1 MARVTATVAAF
12 NSGRTS
18 ENGFY
23 AISIATPYRRYYALW
38 RIFADERPPLFI
50 RTLADTFVMA
60 AGKAMDLLKYCKVT
74 LKWMD
79 NTFFIPYYE
88 QTYDTLPFGKYRGK
102 RIAEVYYID
111 PNYVL
116 WMANRFE
123 PEKKKLQAIQ
133 DAAVQAVQENYQDE
147 PHVEAQVA
155 MLIANQAA
163 DNDNKV
169 TVEQVRQQLAE
180 EYPLAA
186 VPFDDYVEKSDVL
199 EPGAGPSSPSRF
211 PRPIADGEPQHPHR
225 QRHRGED
232 PYRDLSEDS
241 AVEISPRRGTAVFS
255 LLIKNI
261 IL

>member
-1 MARVTATVAAF
+1 MARVTATVATF

-74 LKWMD
+74 LKWVD

-88 QTYDTLPFGKYRGK
+88 QTYDTLTFGKYRGK

-123 PEKKKLQAIQ
+123 PEKKKLLKLKETAQCF
-133 DAAVQAVQENYQDE
+133 AVV
-147 PHVEAQVA
+147 H
-155 MLIANQAA
+155 
-163 DNDNKV
+163 
-169 TVEQVRQQLAE
+169 AE
-180 EYPLAA
+180 LSPPRRPAYR
-186 VPFDDYVEKSDVL
+186 
-199 EPGAGPSSPSRF
+199 SPSRYVGEKGEKLEALRLKILYVKQQVDTF
-211 PRPIADGEPQHPHR
+211 ISTNAFWPQTAKETVILSPKKRPEEA
-225 QRHRGED
+225 
-232 PYRDLSEDS
+232 
-241 AVEISPRRGTAVFS
+241 RRP
-255 LLIKNI
+255 KH
-261 IL
+261 

>member
-1 MARVTATVAAF
+1 MIHAVERSHQEQHTILRTDSGNGHARVTATVATF

-74 LKWMD
+74 LKWVD

-88 QTYDTLPFGKYRGK
+88 QTYDTLTFGKYRGK

-123 PEKKKLQAIQ
+123 PEKKKLLKLKETAQCF
-133 DAAVQAVQENYQDE
+133 AVV
-147 PHVEAQVA
+147 H
-155 MLIANQAA
+155 
-163 DNDNKV
+163 
-169 TVEQVRQQLAE
+169 AE
-180 EYPLAA
+180 LSPPRRPAYR
-186 VPFDDYVEKSDVL
+186 
-199 EPGAGPSSPSRF
+199 SPSRYVG
-211 PRPIADGEPQHPHR
+211 RKE
-225 QRHRGED
+225 
-232 PYRDLSEDS
+232 
-241 AVEISPRRGTAVFS
+241 
-255 LLIKNI
+255 KNWKPSD
-261 IL
+261 

>member
-1 MARVTATVAAF
+1 MARVTATVATF

-74 LKWMD
+74 LKWVD

-88 QTYDTLPFGKYRGK
+88 QTYDTLTFGKYRGK

-123 PEKKKLQAIQ
+123 PPRRPA
-133 DAAVQAVQENYQDE
+133 Y
-147 PHVEAQVA
+147 
-155 MLIANQAA
+155 
-163 DNDNKV
+163 
-169 TVEQVRQQLAE
+169 R
-180 EYPLAA
+180 
-186 VPFDDYVEKSDVL
+186 
-199 EPGAGPSSPSRF
+199 SPSRYVGEKGEKLEALRLKILYVKQQVDTYKPDF
-211 PRPIADGEPQHPHR
+211 YIDQRILAADSQGNRYTFTEKAAGRSQTPKALSCFSR
-225 QRHRGED
+225 Q
-232 PYRDLSEDS
+232 LSPGMEITLS
-241 AVEISPRRGTAVFS
+241 ARVMGHYESQGVKYTRLGYV
-255 LLIKNI
+255 KYG
-261 IL
+261 